1 MVRAIKN
8 LIKRGGQ
15 DYKLMKRNH
24 QNTTGIPDFELDS
37 LARALLPVVQSLFE
51 DEEVKKEFE
60 EWQANMKAKQL
71 NSQTKDIEKKSR

>member
-1 MVRAIKN
+1 MVRAIKT
-8 LIKRGGQ
+8 IKRGGQ

-37 LARALLPVVQSLFE
+37 LARAILPVIQNLFE
-51 DEEVKKEFE
+51 DEAVKKEFE
-60 EWQANMKAKQL
+60 ECQAQRKAKQL